1 MQIERADLDE
11 AAARQIVDAAQAA
24 ALWRFLGE
32 RHPARARFTG
42 LNVAYYFG
50 ALVVIAAMGWLM
62 TLGFEQ
68 LGPWSVF
75 VIAVAYAVAFAAYGG
90 KLWRSPDLKIPG
102 GLLYTMAV
110 CMTPLAVWG
119 LEKGTGF
126 WPDRDPG
133 TYRDFFPYIRS
144 SWIWMEAATVLAALV
159 VLRKVRFSFLVA
171 PVAVALWFM
180 SMDLTA
186 YLSGRH
192 DWELALGQRVSITF
206 GLAMLFIAYMIDHR
220 TREDFAFWL
229 YLFGMTALWGALSSM
244 DSGSEWRRFLYCLL
258 NLGFVVLS
266 VLLRRRI
273 FLVYGALG
281 VNAYLVRLSW
291 TLFKDSLLFPLAL
304 TGLGLSLIAL
314 TVKYQRNRQA
324 IDARL
329 DSLVPEWVRDLLPR
343 TRFRA
348 AQYL

>member
-62 TLGFEQ
+62 TLGFER
-68 LGPWSVF
+68 LGPWFVF

-133 TYRDFFPYIRS
+133 NYRDFFPYIRS
-144 SWIWMEAATVLAALV
+144 SWIWMEMGAVLAALFA
-159 VLRKVRFSFLVA
+159 LRKVRFPFLVA
-171 PVAVALWFM
+171 PLSIALWFM
-180 SMDLTA
+180 SMDFAA
-186 YLSGRH
+186 YLGGHSS
-192 DWELALGQRVSITF
+192 WEFDLVRKVSLGF
-206 GLAMLFIAYMIDHR
+206 GL
-220 TREDFAFWL
+220 
-229 YLFGMTALWGALSSM
+229 GM
-244 DSGSEWRRFLYCLL
+244 
-258 NLGFVVLS
+258 
-266 VLLRRRI
+266 
-273 FLVYGALG
+273 
-281 VNAYLVRLSW
+281 
-291 TLFKDSLLFPLAL
+291 
-304 TGLGLSLIAL
+304 
-314 TVKYQRNRQA
+314 
-324 IDARL
+324 
-329 DSLVPEWVRDLLPR
+329 
-343 TRFRA
+343 
-348 AQYL
+348 